1 MKIAMPIMRMMLIMI
16 KFMKI
21 LVITM
26 ILIKVVMYI

>member
-1 MKIAMPIMRMMLIMI
+1 MPIMRMMLIMI